1 MENLLLTC
9 LILGYTSCEC
19 RASNDT
25 CITTNGEF
33 VNQVCSGHGTCKC
46 GECECHHPGSICQTK
61 IGLPGTNFN

>member
-1 MENLLLTC
+1 MTY

-46 GECECHHPGSICQTK
+46 GECECNEIAGVQYSGKFCEVVM
-61 IGLPGTNFN
+61 